1 MITERRDIVLPIDA
15 HGISRVALERLVTLA
30 RQLDR
35 SLLGLML
42 DSPDLR
48 RIAELPFT
56 TEIALDS
63 GQERSFAG
71 RYKSGTGAGASR
83 TRLLLDE
90 LAARDRV
97 ELRFEEVAADRLE
110 AAFADDR
117 QFDVFFPA
125 RARWQ
130 LASSSYS
137 RGLGSFRTLAVM
149 LTGGKDD
156 EPVLAMASALL
167 LLEPPAQV
175 CLYCCGEPSENAL
188 QHLAG
193 SGVRLCVQPNFS
205 SSAAAA
211 LPELIQRSAY
221 DLLLLPRNAAANVP
235 LPLLQAALDS
245 ASGQVLVV
253 T

>member
-1 MITERRDIVLPIDA
+1 MITERRGIVLPIDA
-15 HGISRVALERLVTLA
+15 HGINRVTLERVVTLA

-63 GQERSFAG
+63 GQERSVAG
-71 RYKSGTGAGASR
+71 RYKAGTGNGASR

-110 AAFADDR
+110 AAFAGDR
-117 QFDVFFPA
+117 RLDVFFPA
-125 RARWQ
+125 RTRWQ
-130 LASSSYS
+130 LASSTYY
-137 RGLGSFRTLAVM
+137 RGPRSFRTLAVM
-149 LTGGKDD
+149 LTGGEGD

-167 LLEPPAQV
+167 LLEPPAQI

-188 QHLAG
+188 QRLTG
-193 SGVRLCVQPNFS
+193 SGVRLCVQSNFS
-205 SSAAAA
+205 SNAAA

-235 LPLLQAALDS
+235 PPLLQSALDS